1 MRLFVLP
8 CQLPPAYCGYPSAPS
23 SSSFCFPS
31 SLCLHLSLLSHP
43 HPFAPSLPLSFSLS
57 LLHSVAFW
65 DSPAEN
71 ITVFLLEKWIYVY
84 IHCHQLKCIVC
95 ILDELQTC
103 VGVLLVMVS
112 CTSMC
117 FIYVCLCCDTFS
129 LASSSISPS
138 LSSLMDATISE
149 CLLTVFSMYR
159 CPSSA
164 PKTHTDTHMVTYH
177 GGLGFVM
184 IWYDLVTNNL
194 SEGFMYI
201 LIGMI
206 TCI

>member
-1 MRLFVLP
+1 MSAASCVLRLSVSSFFLIF
-8 CQLPPAYCGYPSAPS
+8 LFSFFS
-23 SSSFCFPS
+23 LSSSFSSVTSSPLRSVSPS
-31 SLCLHLSLLSHP
+31 
-43 HPFAPSLPLSFSLS
+43 FFFSFSPSFCCFLRLS
-57 LLHSVAFW
+57 RWKHHS
-65 DSPAEN
+65 
-71 ITVFLLEKWIYVY
+71 FLVRNVWIYVY
-84 IHCHQLKCIVC
+84 IHCSQLKWIVC

>member
-103 VGVLLVMVS
+103 VGVLLVVLKLYQ
-112 CTSMC
+112 
-117 FIYVCLCCDTFS
+117 YVFYLCVFV
-129 LASSSISPS
+129 LRYLQFGLQLHQSITQ
-138 LSSLMDATISE
+138 LSDGRHHLRVFTDR
-149 CLLTVFSMYR
+149 LLNVPLPLLR
-159 CPSSA
+159 P
-164 PKTHTDTHMVTYH
+164 
-177 GGLGFVM
+177 
-184 IWYDLVTNNL
+184 
-194 SEGFMYI
+194 
-201 LIGMI
+201 
-206 TCI
+206 